1 MIIALVVALLVAVLL
16 VGILLGY
23 ALRQRQDLAQKDIDI
38 EVLEHSLGKE
48 KQVVEF
54 LKNDVALLEDNVD
67 IARSEAR
74 AHERTITML
83 LEEVARADDASA

>member
-1 MIIALVVALLVAVLL
+1 MIIALVVALLIAVLL

-38 EVLEHSLGKE
+38 EVLKHALGKE
-48 KQVVEF
+48 TQKVEA
-54 LKNDVALLEDNVD
+54 LTEDVALLEGNVD
-67 IARSEAR
+67 LARSEAH